1 MRSLFIIPALI
12 FSIQINAQQVN
23 WDKIREAHPDKILHA
38 GERKP
43 IKVLML
49 GTFHFAYPNLDAHK
63 TDSANYVDVM
73 SPERQKEV
81 EELAEVISR
90 FKPTRMY
97 IESRYRDFHD
107 SLYNEYKN
115 GNYKLDRNEIYQI
128 GYRVAGMMGMEK
140 VYSVD
145 AGSFLGDNSGRF
157 AFIDSLWKEPLQDTV
172 RDRYWSKK
180 INEMYDAGDSLE
192 KTLTILE
199 NFLLMAEQPTLRRM
213 HGAYLTGGFNTV
225 RNAGP
230 DGLAMWWYSRNL
242 RIFNNIL
249 STRPTQE
256 DRIVVLFGNGHAPIL
271 RQCFESSPE
280 FEIVELKSLLK

>member
-1 MRSLFIIPALI
+1 MRLRLIIVAFL
-12 FSIQINAQQVN
+12 FSIQLNAQQVN
-23 WDKIREAHPDKILHA
+23 WEKIQQAHPDLILHA

-73 SPERQKEV
+73 SPERQKEL
-81 EELAEVISR
+81 EELAEVIQR

-97 IESRYRDFHD
+97 IESRNQHFHD

-115 GNYKLDRNEIYQI
+115 GNYKLGRNEIYQI
-128 GYRVAGMMGMEK
+128 GYRIAGMMGMDRL
-140 VYSVD
+140 YSVD
-145 AGSFLGDNSGRF
+145 AGSFVGDYSRRF
-157 AFIDSLWKEPLQDTV
+157 TFIDSLSKEPLQDSV
-172 RDRYWSKK
+172 RDWYWSRR
-180 INEMYDAGDSLE
+180 INQMYDAGDSLE
-192 KTLTILE
+192 KTFTMLE

-225 RNAGP
+225 GNAGP
-230 DGLAMWWYSRNL
+230 DALSMWWYSRNL

-249 STRPTQE
+249 STKPKQE

-271 RQCFESSPE
+271 KHCFESSPE
-280 FEIVELKSLLK
+280 FEVVELKSLLK